1 MGTLN
6 TLMGLMYGA
15 SVSTGAMFAAT
26 FIEPGKLHPKLRRAL
41 PLCAVCPAAQWYR
54 IEDDQRTPRLEAFC
68 TAFRGVMYDHRRRAV
83 TACDGRTD
91 TIEGGTKAR
100 PGPA

>member
-1 MGTLN
+1 MTDADQELLRQEAAYLGPVVQ
-6 TLMGLMYGA
+6 A
-15 SVSTGAMFAAT
+15 SRKLLDAM
-26 FIEPGKLHPKLRRAL
+26 EPL